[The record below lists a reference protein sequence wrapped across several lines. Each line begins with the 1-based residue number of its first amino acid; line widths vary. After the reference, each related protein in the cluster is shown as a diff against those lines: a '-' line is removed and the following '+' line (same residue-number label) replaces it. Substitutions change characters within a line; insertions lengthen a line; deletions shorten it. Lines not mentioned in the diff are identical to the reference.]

1 MLKTLQACRAA
12 AALLVVLLH
21 TSVSIFAVP
30 KYFSSRPFGR
40 LFDFGYAGVDL
51 FFVLS
56 GFIIMHAHRADL
68 GRPERLPRYLL
79 RRVRRIYPTY
89 WAVLALL
96 LGGYFLVP
104 SLGTG
109 SQRDFGVI
117 VRSFL
122 LLPEP
127 HGEPILGVAWSLVF
141 EMFFY
146 LLFALLLVRR
156 WLGWTAFAGLAAL
169 ACVRPWAEQYPF
181 DFLGSEYHFRFLAGL
196 LVAVVTSRWRIPR
209 PRLVA
214 LCGLT
219 MFLGTGL
226 ISTYPDAIATRLR
239 SAGFTLG
246 STLLLAGLVEWEKT
260 RVVAVP
266 RLVLFLGDASYSIYL
281 VHLLAL
287 SVLAKVTMAI
297 RLDSL
302 VPHTIL
308 FVGVVAGA
316 IAAGAA
322 FHLYV
327 ELPLRAIGRKKTAPK
342 EQAPVEVAVWQ
353 AA

>member
-40 LFDFGYAGVDL
+40 LFDFGFAGVDL

-68 GRPERLPRYLL
+68 SRPERLPRYLL

-89 WAVLALL
+89 WAVLVLL
-96 LGGYFLVP
+96 LAGFFLVP

-109 SQRDFGVI
+109 TRRDVGVI

-122 LLPEP
+122 LVTEP

-214 LCGLT
+214 LCGVT

-226 ISTYPDAIATRLR
+226 VSIYSDTISPGMR

-246 STLLLAGLVEWEKT
+246 SALLLAGLVEWERT
-260 RVVAVP
+260 RAVTVP
-266 RLVLFLGDASYSIYL
+266 RFVLFLGNASYSIYL

-287 SVLAKVTMAI
+287 SVLAKVTMAT
-297 RLDSL
+297 RLDTL
-302 VPHTIL
+302 VPHAVL
-308 FVGVVAGA
+308 FVGFVVGA

-327 ELPLRAIGRKKTAPK
+327 EVPLRAIGRKKTAPK
-342 EQAPVEVAVWQ
+342 APVEVAVWQ